1 MLGPAGGADAEML
14 AVTAAHEINV
24 REGRSMKPS
33 VLVLL
38 ALLLPFHV
46 PSVVTTQSRP
56 PRDPLAPELL
66 RTHDRNTRRVLALYW
81 YPSDHPVSVTF
92 DRQFETALKQQSGN
106 TVERYAEY
114 FESTR
119 FPGEVQA
126 RVMRDYLRQKYA
138 DRKIDVLMAWGAVP
152 LEFLLKYR
160 SDLFPDAPIVFYV
173 GTLEAAKG
181 YSEKA
186 LTGVTNPDAY
196 EKTFEL
202 ALTLHPDTTTAYVIS
217 GTPTH
222 NRLVEREA
230 APQLARFRN
239 RVNLTYLTDVPLD
252 QLIATVKTLP
262 QGSIILYSRQSQEDQ
277 GRTLEQTDFLDLIS
291 RSASVPVY
299 SPWRSLLGYGTV
311 GGVVDDPIA
320 GATKV
325 AEMVLR
331 VARGERAQ
339 DIPIE
344 HVAKIPSFDARQLQ
358 RWGISESRLPPG
370 SVVLFRE
377 PTLWSQYRYY
387 IVATGVALAA
397 QTLLIYTLL
406 VQRAR
411 RRRMELA
418 LRESEERF
426 RLMADTAPVMVWRS
440 NIDQACDFFN
450 LPWLDFRG
458 RDPHEEA
465 GFGWT
470 QGLHPADR
478 ESWVNTYTAAF
489 AQRRAFQQEHRLQR
503 ADGEYRWVLNSGV
516 PRFAA
521 AGAFAGFI
529 GSCFDITERR
539 QAEEALRTSET
550 RYALATQA
558 GAVGVWDWKLETN
571 EMWIDPAL
579 KRALGDTDLEI
590 ENRLDSWLR
599 HVHPDDAG
607 RWLMDAYEHASGQT
621 ASFEIEHRKIRRDG
635 AIRWFLT
642 RGSVV
647 WRPDGRAERIIGTD
661 TDITERKS
669 AEISLEET
677 RHELARVSRVT
688 TLTQFAAS
696 IAHETSQPLST
707 ILLNARACLRWLGRT
722 SPSIDQLR
730 ATVQDIAD
738 AAKQANEVINRN
750 RGLFSR
756 RRGEKQLLDVNGI
769 IRDVVPL
776 ARTRLHKSRVQL
788 EMSLEPD
795 LPEVVAD
802 GVELQQVLLNIFLNG
817 IEAVEA
823 ANPPVRQL
831 SVQTCATTDGQ
842 IQICVRDTGV
852 GLHGV
857 DVRDLFTPF
866 YTTKPAGTGVG
877 LSISRFIV
885 EDHGGRLWAESND
898 ELGAAFFVAIPV
910 AQPVDRRSAHGL
922 PHGEAIH

>member
-1 MLGPAGGADAEML
+1 
-14 AVTAAHEINV
+14 
-24 REGRSMKPS
+24 MKTS
-33 VLVLL
+33 VLFLL
-38 ALLLPFHV
+38 ALLLTLPAR
-46 PSVVTTQSRP
+46 SVNPQTGPLGQATDAAALDVQKA
-56 PRDPLAPELL
+56 RDL
-66 RTHDRNTRRVLALYW
+66 NTRRVLALYW
-81 YPSDHPVSVTF
+81 YPSDHPVTVTF
-92 DRQFETALKQQSGN
+92 DRQFEAVLKRQSGG

-119 FPGEVQA
+119 FPGESQA
-126 RVMRDYLRQKYA
+126 RIMRDYLHQKYA
-138 DRKIDVLMAWGAVP
+138 DRKIDVLLAWGSVP

-160 SDLFPDAPIVFYV
+160 SDLFPDTPIVCYV
-173 GTLEAAKG
+173 GTLEAVKG
-181 YSEKA
+181 YAETA

-196 EKTFEL
+196 AKTLEL
-202 ALTLHPDTTTAYVIS
+202 ALALHPDTTAAYVIS
-217 GTPTH
+217 GTPT
-222 NRLVEREA
+222 RDKIIEREA
-230 APQLARFRN
+230 TPQLARFEG
-239 RVNLTYLTDVPLD
+239 RVKITYLTDVPLD

-262 QGSIILYSRQSQEDQ
+262 KGAIVLYSRQSQEER
-277 GRTLEQTDFLDLIS
+277 GSVLEQTDFLDLIS

-299 SPWRSLLGYGTV
+299 SPWRSLVGYGTL
-311 GGVVDDPIA
+311 GGDVDDPIA
-320 GATKV
+320 GAAKA
-325 AEMVLR
+325 AELVLR

-339 DIPIE
+339 NIAIE
-344 HVAKIPSFDARQLQ
+344 HVAKIPTFDARQLK

-370 SVVLFRE
+370 SNVLFRE

-387 IVATGVALAA
+387 IVATGIVLAA
-397 QTLLIYTLL
+397 QTLLINTLL

-411 RRRMELA
+411 RRRMEHA

-440 NIDQACDFFN
+440 NIDKEWDFFN
-450 LPWLDFRG
+450 LRWLEFRG
-458 RDPHEEA
+458 RSAQDEA

-470 QGLHPADR
+470 QGLHPADL
-478 ESWVNTYTAAF
+478 ETCLNAYIAAF
-489 AQRRAFQQEHRLQR
+489 DGRRPFKQEYRLHR

-516 PRFAA
+516 PRFDA

-539 QAEEALRTSET
+539 HAEEALRNSET

-558 GAVGVWDWKLETN
+558 GAVGVWDWNLATN
-571 EMWIDPAL
+571 DIWIDPAL
-579 KRALGDTDLEI
+579 KRALGYADLEI

-599 HVHPDDAG
+599 HVHADDAG
-607 RWLMDAYEHASGQT
+607 RLLMDAYAHAHGET
-621 ASFEIEHRKIRRDG
+621 ACFEIEHRKIRRDG
-635 AIRWFLT
+635 SIRWFLT

-647 WRPDGRAERIIGTD
+647 RLPDGHAERIIGTD

-669 AEISLEET
+669 AEITLEET

-696 IAHETSQPLST
+696 IAHETSQPLNT

-750 RGLFSR
+750 RGMFSR
-756 RRGEKQLLDVNGI
+756 RRGGKLLLDVNAI
-769 IRDVVPL
+769 VREVVPL
-776 ARTRLHKSRVQL
+776 ARTRLHRSRVQL

-823 ANPPVRQL
+823 ANPPLRQL
-831 SVQTCATTDGQ
+831 SVQTRATIDGHV
-842 IQICVRDTGV
+842 QICVRDTGV

-857 DVRDLFTPF
+857 DVRNLFTPF
-866 YTTKPAGTGVG
+866 YTTKPEGTGVG

-885 EDHGGRLWAESND
+885 EDHGGRLWAESNED
-898 ELGAAFFVAIPV
+898 IGAAFYVVIPV
-910 AQPVDRRSAHGL
+910 ARPPETGSTHGL
-922 PHGEAIH
+922 PLGESIH

>member
-1 MLGPAGGADAEML
+1 
-14 AVTAAHEINV
+14 
-24 REGRSMKPS
+24 MKPS

-38 ALLLPFHV
+38 ALLLTSPALLV
-46 PSVVTTQSRP
+46 LAAQTGS
-56 PRDPLAPELL
+56 PREAADAIAPDVLKA
-66 RTHDRNTRRVLALYW
+66 RDRDIRRVLALYW
-81 YPSDHPVSVTF
+81 YPSDHPVTVTF
-92 DRQFETALKQQSGN
+92 DRQFEAALRQHAGN

-119 FPGEVQA
+119 FPGEAQA
-126 RVMRDYLRQKYA
+126 LIMRDYLHQKYA
-138 DRKIDVLMAWGAVP
+138 DRKIDVLLAWGSVP

-160 SDLFPDAPIVFYV
+160 SELFPDAPIVFYV

-181 YSEKA
+181 YTETA
-186 LTGVTNPDAY
+186 FTGVTNPDAY

-202 ALTLHPDTTTAYVIS
+202 ALQLHPDTTAAYVIS
-217 GTPTH
+217 GTPT
-222 NRLVEREA
+222 RDKIIEREA
-230 APQLARFRN
+230 APELAGFQG
-239 RVNLTYLTDVPLD
+239 RVKITYLTDVPLD
-252 QLIATVKTLP
+252 QLIATVKSLP
-262 QGSIILYSRQSQEDQ
+262 RGSIILYSRQSQEER
-277 GRTLEQTDFLDLIS
+277 GRVLEQTDFLDLIS

-311 GGVVDDPIA
+311 GGDVDNPIA
-320 GATKV
+320 GATQ
-325 AEMVLR
+325 AAQIVLR
-331 VARGERAQ
+331 IARGQRAQ

-344 HVAKIPSFDARQLQ
+344 KVSKVPTFDSRQLK

-387 IVATGVALAA
+387 IVAIGIVLAA
-397 QTLLIYTLL
+397 QTLLINMLL

-411 RRRMELA
+411 RRRTEHA

-440 NIDQACDFFN
+440 TINKECDFFN
-450 LPWLDFRG
+450 LPWLEFRG
-458 RDPHEEA
+458 RSPRDEV

-470 QGLHPADR
+470 QGIHPADL
-478 ESWVNTYTAAF
+478 ESCVNTYTAAF
-489 AQRRAFQQEHRLQR
+489 EERQAFQQEYRLQR

-516 PRFAA
+516 PRFDA

-539 QAEEALRTSET
+539 QAEEALRTSKT

-558 GAVGVWDWKLETN
+558 GAVGVWDWNLETN
-571 EMWIDPAL
+571 EIWVDPAL
-579 KRALGDTDLEI
+579 KRALGYSDIEI

-599 HVHPDDAG
+599 HVHADDAG
-607 RWLMDAYEHASGQT
+607 RLLMDAYEHANGQT

-635 AIRWFLT
+635 SIRWFLT

-647 WRPDGRAERIIGTD
+647 RHPDGRAERIIGTD
-661 TDITERKS
+661 TDITERKT
-669 AEISLEET
+669 AEITLEET

-696 IAHETSQPLST
+696 IAHETSQPLNT
-707 ILLNARACLRWLGRT
+707 ILLNARACLRWLGRA

-738 AAKQANEVINRN
+738 AAKQANEIINRN
-750 RGLFSR
+750 RGMFSR
-756 RRGEKQLLDVNGI
+756 GRGGKQLLDVNGI

-776 ARTRLHKSRVQL
+776 ARTRLHRSRVQL
-788 EMSLEPD
+788 QMSLEPG

-823 ANPPVRQL
+823 ANPPIRRL
-831 SVQTCATTDGQ
+831 SVQTCATMDGHV
-842 IQICVRDTGV
+842 QICVRDTGV

-857 DVRDLFTPF
+857 DVRELFTPF

-885 EDHGGRLWAESND
+885 EDHGGRLWAESNQD
-898 ELGAAFFVAIPV
+898 VGAAFFVVIPV
-910 AQPVDRRSAHGL
+910 AAPVDGARPAESRSTRRL
-922 PHGEAIH
+922 PHGESIH